1 MGNRNGKA
9 MKLRS
14 GSPWFFGV
22 LLAVCP
28 VATTAQ
34 ERPASTSDGDS
45 KAATGGAR
53 PPQMNR
59 GFLGRD
65 VPVFDP
71 GSDVAGLDGKIWNVN
86 NNRLFRARFEK
97 YLNAPAET
105 KEADLQYDST
115 IDKILN
121 LLSPTHLRGP
131 QVEEA
136 WKLLPAASEYES
148 DANLC
153 ISLSDAVYNVW
164 LAKNEVSKIEMANR
178 NLSREKEK
186 LEWNYQVNM
195 SESKVG
201 TVAVGTNTPAS
212 LTPQDEAR
220 LEPIR
225 EKLSEVRSTLAN
237 NKLRKEASIVQA
249 KIDFQTLI
257 VQLFAQRRFQHVLI
271 ATRFY
276 RNLFGDGDN
285 RLQALDQI
293 ASSLPVDK
301 DGGQARVKAKFNPK
315 VAGRGGSEVAAGA
328 GVGNKKDNQG
338 WGADTGAEARSSG
351 GAFSMEGMELGLE
364 NVGVETLVSA
374 GASGLKALGK
384 MINSLSQLDALA
396 NEAIR
401 DVNEGVEAYK
411 FLLEQNE
418 LKSATE
424 RLFETFSMGEY
435 LPSVRKLSREEKR
448 RALEFARKTN
458 ELLAALEVNDLTRAE
473 DLIRDLGK
481 TARDFDTSKPLA
493 VVETAKTVSAMHLA
507 KAKAAATSGDRNTL
521 EAELR
526 AAMEIWPR
534 NPALAEVSGS
544 IFSQTDLQQQALNDF
559 DRLIAQKN
567 YRQIYDDKLRFI
579 AATTLYPERQEKL
592 RKVLDTIQLAE
603 SALLRASELA
613 KRGDSAGAW
622 ESVERGF
629 QDAPDDPKLNQA
641 RAEFTT
647 QAAEFVR
654 AIRTAQEMERKQQL
668 GSGLAWYLRA
678 QQDYP
683 NSELAREGIGR
694 ISEVILR

>member
-1 MGNRNGKA
+1 VNA
-9 MKLRS
+9 WALVS
-14 GSPWFFGV
+14 AIP
-22 LLAVCP
+22 AVWAASL
-28 VATTAQ
+28 VAQ
-34 ERPASTSDGDS
+34 EGDS

-53 PPQMNR
+53 PPQMNP

-71 GSDVAGLDGKIWNVN
+71 GSDVAAFDGKIWNVS
-86 NNRLFRARFEK
+86 NNRMARARFEK

-105 KEADLQYDST
+105 TEADREYAEIIQ
-115 IDKILN
+115 KILD
-121 LLSPTHLRGP
+121 LLSPGKATSANLDA
-131 QVEEA
+131 A
-136 WKLLPAASEYES
+136 WKLLPQASAYRS
-148 DANLC
+148 DGNLC
-153 ISLSDAVYNVW
+153 NAMADVVYSVW
-164 LAKNEVSKIEMANR
+164 LAQDEVARLEMANR
-178 NLSREKEK
+178 SLVREKST
-186 LEWNYQVNM
+186 LEWNYRM
-195 SESKVG
+195 S
-201 TVAVGTNTPAS
+201 VASSSRPLYLPGGSNEVAA
-212 LTPQDEAR
+212 EAQAR
-220 LEPIR
+220 VSPIQ
-225 EKLSEVRSTLAN
+225 EALSDVRSSIAN
-237 NKLRKEASIVQA
+237 NKLKKEAAIVQA
-249 KIDFQTLI
+249 KLDFQTMIL
-257 VQLFAQRRFQHVLI
+257 QYFMQRRFQHVLI
-271 ATRFY
+271 GTRFY
-276 RNLFGDGDN
+276 RALFGDGDN

-328 GVGNKKDNQG
+328 GVGNKGEDQG
-338 WGADTGAEARSSG
+338 WGAGTGAGARASG
-351 GAFSMEGMELGLE
+351 GAFSMEGMELGME
-364 NVGVETLVSA
+364 NVGVETLISA

-401 DVNEGVEAYK
+401 DVNEGVETYK

-424 RLFETFSMGEY
+424 RLFETFTMGEY
-435 LPSVRKLSREEKR
+435 LPSVRKLSRDEKR
-448 RALEFARKTN
+448 RALEFTKKTN

-507 KAKAAATSGDRNTL
+507 KAKAAATSGDRSTL
-521 EAELR
+521 EGELR

-579 AATTLYPERQEKL
+579 AATTLYPDRQEKL
-592 RKVLDTIQLAE
+592 RKVLDQIQLAE

-694 ISEVILR
+694 ISDVILR